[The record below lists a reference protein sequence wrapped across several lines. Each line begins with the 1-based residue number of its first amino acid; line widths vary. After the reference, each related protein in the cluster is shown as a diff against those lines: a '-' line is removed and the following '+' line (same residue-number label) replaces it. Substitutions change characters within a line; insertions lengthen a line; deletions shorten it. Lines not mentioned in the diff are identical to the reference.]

1 MVEKARL
8 SFEEKIFLC
17 ELLLVLIINIG
28 TVFEF
33 GSIASIAFA
42 VSIILVILLIS
53 RQVRTFNTDV
63 LFFMVI
69 AILGVIFTGVENS
82 VVLIKF
88 DYYRKY
94 LLALSTVIVF
104 YMAAIIPV
112 SFKLVKG
119 IKWISTILAVLYVL
133 AFYVLGKNE
142 TLAGGITLNFVNP
155 NFTAFWL
162 FVAVLYCI
170 YNLVRERFFVLK
182 LFYGGLAIVLIIMVN
197 NTLARSAIMAL
208 CVFFALLLFGCIRK
222 KYQFSNFFLIV
233 IVIIPLILGILYMG
247 FVNNDKILAFF
258 SFMEGEGKSLL
269 SRKYIWGAALEILE
283 ENLLFGNY
291 YKATGGTGLSQL
303 HNTHI
308 DLLVS
313 YGLIAFGAFIRILY
327 YSLKETVS
335 SFV

>member
-53 RQVRTFNTDV
+53 RQ
-63 LFFMVI
+63 VI

-182 LFYGGLAIVLIIMVN
+182 LF
-197 NTLARSAIMAL
+197 
-208 CVFFALLLFGCIRK
+208 
-222 KYQFSNFFLIV
+222 
-233 IVIIPLILGILYMG
+233 
-247 FVNNDKILAFF
+247 
-258 SFMEGEGKSLL
+258 
-269 SRKYIWGAALEILE
+269 
-283 ENLLFGNY
+283 
-291 YKATGGTGLSQL
+291 
-303 HNTHI
+303 
-308 DLLVS
+308 
-313 YGLIAFGAFIRILY
+313 
-327 YSLKETVS
+327 
-335 SFV
+335 